1 MGLEIIILAAGKG
14 TRMHSE
20 LPKVLHKVAGQVM
33 LAHVIDIAQQ
43 LSPDA
48 IHVVIGHG
56 AEQVKETIQ
65 SDVITWCIQ
74 EQQLGTGHAVQ
85 QALPNIKNDN
95 QDVLIL
101 YGDVPL
107 LKKETLLQLINEL
120 SNNQLVLLSAILEDP
135 TGYGRIV
142 RKDKN
147 ETHLNA
153 TYSQGEV
160 QRNANCEN
168 NAVKNKMPK
177 CVQAIVEQ
185 KDADQAT
192 LTINEINSGIL
203 AAQACNLKN
212 WLASVSNNNAQQE
225 YYLTDCIA
233 LAVKNKQKVEAII
246 CKDENEILGVNNKL
260 HLAQVERLL
269 QLRIADQLMTNGVTL
284 ADPARIDVRGNLQTG
299 KDVEID
305 INSIFIGNNILGDG
319 VSIGA
324 NAVVINSRI
333 EAGTSILANCHIEN
347 ANIGKNCEL
356 GPFARIRPDTVLA
369 ENVKVGNFVEI
380 KKANVKTGSKINH
393 LSYIGDSDLGENVN
407 IGAGTITCNYDG
419 ANKHRTTIGDNVFV
433 GSDTQFIAPV
443 TIGDGATIG
452 AGSTI
457 TKDSPEQKLTLS
469 RSKQISIDGWQ
480 RPQKNNKII

>member
-20 LPKVLHKVAGQVM
+20 LPKVLHKVAGRA
-33 LAHVIDIAQQ
+33 LLSHVIGTAKQ

-65 SDVITWCIQ
+65 DSSITWCIQ
-74 EQQLGTGHAVQ
+74 EEQLGTGHAVQ
-85 QALPNIKNDN
+85 QALPNIKNDLQN
-95 QDVLIL
+95 ILIL

-107 LKKETLLQLINEL
+107 LNIETLQKLLNEL
-120 SNNQLVLLSAILEDP
+120 HDKQLVLLSAILEDP

-142 RKDKN
+142 RKPSI
-147 ETHLNA
+147 ETN
-153 TYSQGEV
+153 SQGEIL
-160 QRNANCEN
+160 RLANSESNVN
-168 NAVKNKMPK
+168 N
-177 CVQAIVEQ
+177 VQAIVEQ
-185 KDADQAT
+185 KDADPRT
-192 LTINEINSGIL
+192 LDIKEINSGIL
-203 AAQACNLKN
+203 AAQAGNLKD
-212 WLASVSNNNAQQE
+212 WLGNINNNNAQQE

-233 LAVKNKQKVEAII
+233 LAVQSKQKVEAII
-246 CKDENEILGVNNKL
+246 CNDENEILGVNNKI

-269 QLRIADQLMTNGVTL
+269 QSDIAEQLMTNGVTL
-284 ADPARIDVRGNLQTG
+284 ADPSRIDVRGKLNTG

-305 INSIFIGNNILGDG
+305 VNSIFIGINELGDG
-319 VSIGA
+319 VYVGA
-324 NAVVINSRI
+324 NVVIINSRI
-333 EAGTSILANCHIEN
+333 EAGTTILANSHIEN
-347 ANIGKNCEL
+347 AHIGKNCEL
-356 GPFARIRPDTVLA
+356 GPFARIRPDTNLS

-393 LSYIGDSDLGENVN
+393 LSYIGDSDVGENVN

-419 ANKHRTTIGDNVFV
+419 ANKHRTSIGDNVFV

-480 RPQKNNKII
+480 RPQKKPK

>member
-14 TRMHSE
+14 TRMQSE
-20 LPKVLHKVAGQVM
+20 LPKVLHKVAGQAM
-33 LAHVIDIAQQ
+33 LAHVIETAQQ

-48 IHVVIGHG
+48 IYVVIGHG
-56 AEQVKETIQ
+56 ADQVKETFQ
-65 SDVITWCIQ
+65 NDAITWCVQ

-85 QALPNIKNDN
+85 QALPNIKNDQQN
-95 QDVLIL
+95 VLIL

-107 LKKETLLQLINEL
+107 LKTETLNQLVNEL
-120 SNNQLVLLSAILEDP
+120 SNKQLVLLSAVLEDP

-142 RKDKN
+142 R
-147 ETHLNA
+147 
-153 TYSQGEV
+153 
-160 QRNANCEN
+160 N
-168 NAVKNKMPK
+168 NSNN
-177 CVQAIVEQ
+177 VQAIVEQ
-185 KDADQAT
+185 KDADQTT
-192 LTINEINSGIL
+192 LNIKEINSGIL
-203 AAQACNLKN
+203 AAQAGNLKN
-212 WLASVSNNNAQQE
+212 WLVNVSNNNTQQE

-233 LAVKNKQKVEAII
+233 LAVQQKQKVEAII
-246 CKDENEILGVNNKL
+246 CNDENEVLGINNKL

-269 QLRIADQLMTNGVTL
+269 QLRIAEQLMTSGVTL
-284 ADPARIDVRGNLQTG
+284 IDPARIDVRGKLQTG

-305 INSIFIGNNILGDG
+305 INSVFIGDNILSDG

-333 EAGTSILANCHIEN
+333 EAGTTILANCHIEN

-457 TKDSPEQKLTLS
+457 TKDSPEQKLTLA
-469 RSKQISIDGWQ
+469 RSKQVSIDGWQ
-480 RPQKNNKII
+480 RPEKKPK

>member
-14 TRMHSE
+14 TRMNSE
-20 LPKVLHKVAGQVM
+20 LPKVLHKVAGQAM
-33 LAHVIDIAQQ
+33 LSHVIETAQQ

-56 AEQVKETIQ
+56 SALVKESIHN
-65 SDVITWCIQ
+65 DVTWCLQ

-85 QALPNIKNDN
+85 QALPNIKNDQQN
-95 QDVLIL
+95 VLIL

-107 LKKETLLQLINEL
+107 LKTETLQQLIDEL
-120 SNNQLVLLSAILEDP
+120 SDKQLVLLSALLEDP

-142 RKDKN
+142 RAGENDA
-147 ETHLNA
+147 HANA
-153 TYSQGEV
+153 TYSQGDV
-160 QRNANCEN
+160 QRNSN
-168 NAVKNKMPK
+168 NQNTTRN
-177 CVQAIVEQ
+177 VQAIVEQ
-185 KDADQAT
+185 KDADQKT
-192 LTINEINSGIL
+192 LLIKEINSGIL
-203 AAQACNLKN
+203 AAQAGDLKD
-212 WLASVSNNNAQQE
+212 WLANVSNNNAQQE

-246 CKDENEILGVNNKL
+246 CNDEDEILGVNNKL

-269 QLRIADQLMTNGVTL
+269 QASIADQLMTDGVTL
-284 ADPARIDVRGNLQTG
+284 IDPARIDVRGKLQTG

-305 INSIFIGNNILGDG
+305 INSVFIGNNVLGDG

-324 NAVVINSRI
+324 NAVVINSTI
-333 EAGTSILANCHIEN
+333 EAGTTILANCHIEN
-347 ANIGKNCEL
+347 ANIGKNCDL

-393 LSYIGDSDLGENVN
+393 LSYIGDSDVGKNVN

-433 GSDTQFIAPV
+433 GSDTQFVAPV

-457 TKDSPEQKLTLS
+457 TKDSPEQKLTLA

-480 RPQKNNKII
+480 RPKKKT

>member
-14 TRMHSE
+14 TRMNSE
-20 LPKVLHKVAGQVM
+20 LPKVLHKVAGQAM
-33 LAHVIDIAQQ
+33 LSHVIETAQQ

-48 IHVVIGHG
+48 IHVVVGHG
-56 AEQVKETIQ
+56 SEQVKETIQ
-65 SDVITWCIQ
+65 NDAVTWCLQ

-85 QALPNIKNDN
+85 QALPNIKNDQ

-107 LKKETLLQLINEL
+107 LKTETLQILINGL
-120 SNNQLVLLSAILEDP
+120 SNKQLVLLSAILEDP

-142 RKDKN
+142 RKGKN
-147 ETHLNA
+147 EIHANA

-160 QRNANCEN
+160 QRNSN
-168 NAVKNKMPK
+168 NQSNAAKS
-177 CVQAIVEQ
+177 VQAIVEQ
-185 KDADQAT
+185 KDADAEI
-192 LTINEINSGIL
+192 LTIKEINSGIL
-203 AAQACNLKN
+203 AAQAGNLKD
-212 WLASVSNNNAQQE
+212 WLANVRNNNAQQE

-246 CKDENEILGVNNKL
+246 CNDENEILGVNNKL

-269 QLRIADQLMTNGVTL
+269 QSSIAEQLMVNCVTL
-284 ADPARIDVRGNLQTG
+284 IDPASIDVRGKLQTG
-299 KDVEID
+299 QDVEID
-305 INSIFIGNNILGDG
+305 VNSVFIGNNVLNDG
-319 VSIGA
+319 VSVGA
-324 NAVVINSRI
+324 NAVVINSII
-333 EAGTSILANCHIEN
+333 EAGTTIHANCHIEN

-356 GPFARIRPDTVLA
+356 GPFARIRPETVLA

-393 LSYIGDSDLGENVN
+393 LSYIGDSDLGKNVN

-457 TKDSPEQKLTLS
+457 TKDSPEQKLTLT
-469 RSKQISIDGWQ
+469 RSKQVSIDGWQ
-480 RPQKNNKII
+480 RPQKKSN

>member
-20 LPKVLHKVAGQVM
+20 LPKVLHKVAGKPM
-33 LAHVIDIAQQ
+33 LAHVINCAKK

-56 AEQVKETIQ
+56 AELVKLELSEEI
-65 SDVITWCIQ
+65 INWCVQ
-74 EQQLGTGHAVQ
+74 TEQLGTGHAVQ
-85 QALPNIKNDN
+85 QALPEIKDDQN
-95 QDVLIL
+95 VLIL

-107 LKKETLLQLINEL
+107 LKLETLKSLISAL
-120 SNNQLVLLSAILEDP
+120 TNNQLVLLSAKLNDP

-142 RKDKN
+142 R
-147 ETHLNA
+147 
-153 TYSQGEV
+153 
-160 QRNANCEN
+160 EN
-168 NAVKNKMPK
+168 RKVRR
-177 CVQAIVEQ
+177 IIEQ
-185 KDADQAT
+185 KDAEEDT
-192 LTINEINSGIL
+192 LNINEINSGIL
-203 AAQACNLKN
+203 ASNASKLKN
-212 WLASVSNNNAQQE
+212 WLSKTNNQNAQKE
-225 YYLTDCIA
+225 FYLTDCIE
-233 LAVKNKQKVEAII
+233 LAVNDQDNVEAII
-246 CKDENEILGVNNKL
+246 CESEEEILGVNNKI
-260 HLAQVERLL
+260 HLAQVERIF
-269 QLRIADQLMTNGVTL
+269 QKRIAKLLMTNGVTL
-284 ADPARIDVRGNLQTG
+284 IDPARIDVRGKLQTG

-305 INSIFIGNNILGDG
+305 INCVFIGDNILGDG
-319 VSIGA
+319 VTIGA
-324 NAVVINSRI
+324 NAVVINSQIR
-333 EAGTSILANCHIEN
+333 AGTNIHANCHIEN
-347 ANIGKNCEL
+347 ANIGENCEL

-433 GSDTQFIAPV
+433 GSDTQFVAPV
-443 TIGDGATIG
+443 IIGDGATIG

-480 RPQKNNKII
+480 RPRKNKNN